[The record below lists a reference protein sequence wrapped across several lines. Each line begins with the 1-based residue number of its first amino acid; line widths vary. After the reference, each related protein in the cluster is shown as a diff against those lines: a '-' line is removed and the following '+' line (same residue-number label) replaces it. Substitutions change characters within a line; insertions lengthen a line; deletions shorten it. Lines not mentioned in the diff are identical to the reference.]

1 MVKLKGAIYLS
12 PVFVRLLIS
21 GFPVVPSSSHI
32 DVETWGRTFAVTLS
46 DICRANEVDL
56 QLCPVVSIVNS
67 VLQANSYKEILRN
80 RRGLLKIER

>member
-1 MVKLKGAIYLS
+1 MVELKDATT
-12 PVFVRLLIS
+12 PVFVCLLIF
-21 GFPVVPSSSHI
+21 GLPVAPSSSHI
-32 DVETWGRTFAVTLS
+32 DVETWGRTFAVALS

-80 RRGLLKIER
+80 RRGVLKIEW